1 MTKSDTEPEK
11 PQIEWIR
18 EIPYCGECPYFVY
31 NLRRDIARCTLLQ
44 KELGFYDWFLAE
56 CVNPQTT

>member
-11 PQIEWIR
+11 PQVEWFN
-18 EIPYCGECPYFVY
+18 EIPYCGGGCPYFVY
-31 NLRRDIARCTLLQ
+31 KQNIGRCTLLQ